1 MLLRPAALAARH
13 IVQDT
18 KVKSGQGG
26 SAEKGPDGQ
35 ITCVFSRAAVQPLLK
50 KYSDFPNSQISPY
63 IHRLV
68 PTRGALR
75 GRHGRWVR
83 DAVDVEVPLTNG
95 TDADGEVVWS

>member
-1 MLLRPAALAARH
+1 MQKNGL
-13 IVQDT
+13 T
-18 KVKSGQGG
+18 GKSPGQFTVP
-26 SAEKGPDGQ
+26 S
-35 ITCVFSRAAVQPLLK
+35 VQPLLK
-50 KYSDFPNSQISPY
+50 KDSDFQKWQISPY
-63 IHRLV
+63 IRRLV